1 MFLLLASILR
11 VSRKLL
17 NLVSRLDID
26 FDPPSRVYIESVS
39 SQKISNRLSLNSN
52 AFPINIDNKCLFIA
66 SILQFHV
73 DLCDVHVFAIQTF
86 AYRV

>member
-1 MFLLLASILR
+1 MCLLLASILR

-39 SQKISNRLSLNSN
+39 SQKISNRLSLSSN
-52 AFPINIDNKCLFIA
+52 AFPINIDNKCLFIV
-66 SILQFHV
+66 SLPVFHV
-73 DLCDVHVFAIQTF
+73 GLWDVHVFAIQTF
-86 AYRV
+86 VYRV